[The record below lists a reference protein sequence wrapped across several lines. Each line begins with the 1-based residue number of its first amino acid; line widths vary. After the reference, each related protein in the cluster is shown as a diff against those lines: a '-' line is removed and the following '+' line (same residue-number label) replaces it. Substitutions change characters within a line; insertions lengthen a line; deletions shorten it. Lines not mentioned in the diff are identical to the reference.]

1 MTKMT
6 HFSGDFQYEI
16 AINFQKSIRKGVR
29 LEHFDRFLMIFN
41 ENDHFGFVNTQI
53 YHIYLAL
60 AMWFVMSG
68 LYSEMVKKS
77 IKYVQKMSH
86 LKSKSALSIP
96 RYIT

>member
-1 MTKMT
+1 MAFFDRFYDFSWGGTRVLTKMT

-41 ENDHFGFVNTQI
+41 ENDHFGIVNTQI

-60 AMWFVMSG
+60 AMFG
-68 LYSEMVKKS
+68 LCKFYE
-77 IKYVQKMSH
+77 Q
-86 LKSKSALSIP
+86 
-96 RYIT
+96 

>member
-1 MTKMT
+1 MT

-60 AMWFVMSG
+60 AMC
-68 LYSEMVKKS
+68 
-77 IKYVQKMSH
+77 YVVLVVEQCNGQKV
-86 LKSKSALSIP
+86 
-96 RYIT
+96 Y

>member
-1 MTKMT
+1 MT

-60 AMWFVMSG
+60 AMICCVFC
-68 LYSEMVKKS
+68 L
-77 IKYVQKMSH
+77 VQRKGQ
-86 LKSKSALSIP
+86 KV
-96 RYIT
+96 Y